1 MIRHLLTQTEK
12 TNLNLWISQLS
23 FEEIEAEE
31 TLSLYLIKLQHIL
44 KPKGI
49 FQLLKHLAYHPIAD
63 LPTIC
68 QSLSISS
75 STARRY
81 LYALNKI
88 LSTYH
93 IQLSTK
99 HIVYL
104 TGDEL
109 LIRTL
114 LLPYFILDTIE
125 KSNTPLEP
133 TVVFNQ
139 IKLFQLIRLRSN
151 YSLLDYK
158 QPTRS
163 IDSYLFVS
171 EQGFS
176 YMWEQLLGLREITT
190 LSTSTLSS
198 NFKGNYALKTQN
210 KLLVF
215 FHRLKILTNCYCTQ
229 TYTQQFYQLMIQR
242 YEYASYTLPF
252 QFNHP
257 LSLFAITCFFEPVYP
272 SMLAIERFIER
283 I

>member
-1 MIRHLLTQTEK
+1 MIR
-12 TNLNLWISQLS
+12 I
-23 FEEIEAEE
+23 
-31 TLSLYLIKLQHIL
+31 
-44 KPKGI
+44 
-49 FQLLKHLAYHPIAD
+49 
-63 LPTIC
+63 
-68 QSLSISS
+68 
-75 STARRY
+75 
-81 LYALNKI
+81 
-88 LSTYH
+88 
-93 IQLSTK
+93 
-99 HIVYL
+99 
-104 TGDEL
+104 
-109 LIRTL
+109 
-114 LLPYFILDTIE
+114 
-125 KSNTPLEP
+125 
-133 TVVFNQ
+133 
-139 IKLFQLIRLRSN
+139 RSN
-151 YSLLDYK
+151 HSLLDRK
-158 QPTRS
+158 TPIRR

-198 NFKGNYALKTQN
+198 NFKGDYALKTQH

-272 SMLAIERFIER
+272 SMLAIERFIEH